1 MAQKSLRK
9 LLLSLSVATVLTCSW
24 SGNVFADG
32 DNVEALEARIADLEK
47 LVHQLLADRSAP
59 QNVPAG
65 AVTVEMVEEKATEV
79 AVATEADFAQAAGF
93 TESSAAAALK
103 AHQLAVAEVAHKHN
117 YKFGGFVKADVIY
130 SDFGG
135 GSYSGAGRDFY
146 LPGTVQIGDKGES
159 YLDFHAKESRINFKS
174 THNLDNGAKIGT
186 FIEFDMQLSPG
197 GNERVSNSYSP
208 RMRHAFATYNKW
220 LFGQTWMTFYNVS
233 TIPENLDF
241 IGPSDGSLFGRQ
253 TQIRYTNGPWMIA
266 VENPE
271 TTVTTFVDEDGKFT
285 TLDDGG
291 EPFRVVADDNNVP
304 DLAVRYNMKG
314 DWGTFSAAATLRQLA
329 YQNDAA
335 GIDDTT
341 SGYGISLTGKF
352 LLGARDDFRW
362 QLNTGSGLGRYIG
375 LNTSNGAVLDA
386 DGNLHAIDS
395 SGGFASYRHFWSDQW
410 RSNLTLSY
418 LTVDNDTTLTGAD
431 ATKDVGSLHVNMI
444 YAPQPKLIFGLE
456 FLYAERELESGD
468 DGDLTRLQFSAKYAF

>member
-1 MAQKSLRK
+1 MAPQSLRK
-9 LLLSLSVATVLTCSW
+9 LLLSLSVAAILTCSW
-24 SGNVFADG
+24 TGSVFADG
-32 DNVEALEARIADLEK
+32 DNVEALEARIVDLER
-47 LVHQLLADRSAP
+47 LVHQLLAERSAP
-59 QNVPAG
+59 QNVAAT

-79 AVATEADFAQAAGF
+79 AVAKEAEFAQAAGF

-103 AHQLAVAEVAHKHN
+103 AHQLAVAEEAHKHN
-117 YKFGGFVKADVIY
+117 YKFGGFVKTDIIY

-146 LPGTVQIGDKGES
+146 IPATVKIGDKGES

-197 GNERVSNSYSP
+197 GDERISNSYNP

-241 IGPSDGSLFGRQ
+241 VGPADGSLFGRQ

-266 VENPE
+266 AENPE
-271 TTVTTFVDEDGKFT
+271 TTVTPF
-285 TLDDGG
+285 GG
-291 EPFRVVADDNNVP
+291 GGRIVADDNNVP
-304 DLAVRYNMKG
+304 DLAARYNLKG

-335 GIDDTT
+335 GIDDSA
-341 SGYGISLTGKF
+341 SGYGLSLTGKF

-418 LTVDNDTTLTGAD
+418 LAVDNDITLTGTG
-431 ATKDVGSLHVNMI
+431 ATKDVGSIHVNMI

-456 FLYAERELESGD
+456 FLYAERKLESGA